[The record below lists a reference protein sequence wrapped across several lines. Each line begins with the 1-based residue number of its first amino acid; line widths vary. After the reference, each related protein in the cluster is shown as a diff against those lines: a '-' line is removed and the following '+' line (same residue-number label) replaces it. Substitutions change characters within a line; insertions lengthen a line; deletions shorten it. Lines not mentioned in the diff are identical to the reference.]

1 VTLPEEVLYLSVREL
16 GEALRARRFS
26 PVELAE
32 SYLARLER
40 FGERLGAVV
49 TITRDLAL
57 REAAQAE
64 REIAAGK
71 YRGPLHGI
79 PYGAKDL
86 LAARGYPTTW
96 GAAPYRDQR
105 FDFDATVIERLRE
118 AGAVLVA
125 KLAMVELAGGMGY
138 NQANAS
144 FTGPGRTPWNL
155 RYWSGGS
162 SSGSGASVGAALVPF
177 AIGTETW
184 GSIMFPAACCGVSGL
199 RPTFGR
205 VSRHG
210 AMALSWTMDKIG
222 PLGRTADDCGLV
234 LAAIA
239 GGDARDSYDAG
250 RGGRGGR
257 RGRRNAAEPRFVYD
271 AGHDGSRDR
280 PPGNRRPRIGILKN
294 ATAGVQP
301 EVAANFDAS
310 LDVLRQFAD
319 VGGDVELPDL
329 PFNEAAELIINAECA
344 SAFEELLASG
354 RVREL
359 TAPEDRWGGYPGAG
373 VLAHDYLKALRLRGV
388 MAPALDAAF
397 ANYDAVASPT
407 LDTVS
412 YPIDRPFD
420 KAWPPVD
427 VPDGVK
433 VQPLGGAANLVGLPG
448 VAVPNGFGR
457 EGLPTSLLFTGR
469 AFAENA
475 ILAAAAEY
483 QWRTDWHRKR
493 PPLT

>member
-1 VTLPEEVLYLSVREL
+1 VTLPEDVLYLSVREL

-32 SYLARLER
+32 SYLARLEQY
-40 FGERLGAVV
+40 GERLGAVV
-49 TITRDLAL
+49 TVTRERAL
-57 REAAQAE
+57 REAEQAE
-64 REIAAGK
+64 REIARGR

-96 GAAPYRDQR
+96 GAAPYREQR
-105 FDFDATVIERLRE
+105 FDFDAAVIERLGG

-144 FTGPGRTPWNL
+144 FTGPGRTPWNPQ
-155 RYWSGGS
+155 YWSGGS

-184 GSIMFPAACCGVSGL
+184 GSIMFPSACCGVSGL

-205 VSRHG
+205 VSRYG

-222 PLGRTADDCGLV
+222 PMCRTADDCGLV
-234 LAAIA
+234 LAVIA
-239 GGDARDSYDAG
+239 GPDARDAHAAAG
-250 RGGRGGR
+250 RFLYAGGARRRDGGR
-257 RGRRNAAEPRFVYD
+257 P
-271 AGHDGSRDR
+271 AGS
-280 PPGNRRPRIGILKN
+280 PRPRIGILKN
-294 ATAGVQP
+294 ATAGAQP
-301 EVAANFDAS
+301 EVAANFNAS

-319 VGGDVELPDL
+319 VGGEVELPDM

-344 SAFEELLASG
+344 SAFEDLLASG

-359 TAPEDRWGGYPGAG
+359 TAPEDRWGGYPGAA
-373 VLAHDYLKALRLRGV
+373 VLAQDYLKALRLRGV
-388 MAPALDAAF
+388 MTPPLDAAF
-397 ANYDAVASPT
+397 AAYDAVVSPT

-412 YPIDRPFD
+412 FPIDRPFD
-420 KAWPPVD
+420 KAWPAVD
-427 VPDGVK
+427 VPKDVR

-448 VAVPNGFGR
+448 IAVPNGFGR
-457 EGLPTSLLFTGR
+457 EGLPTSLLFTGKLNG
-469 AFAENA
+469 ESG
-475 ILAAAAEY
+475 ILACAAEY
-483 QWRTDWHRKR
+483 QRRTDWHRKR
-493 PPLT
+493 PPIT